1 MKKRLQHIA
10 PVQCGVV
17 LGALYA
23 AISLIF
29 VPFIL
34 LITMMAPKNGNN
46 LPFAGAGIFLVIL
59 IPVLYGVLGF
69 IGGIIS
75 AAIYNLIA
83 SWTGGLEFTVVDAP
97 GSQIV

>member
-1 MKKRLQHIA
+1 MTKRLQRVA

-17 LGALYA
+17 LGALYG

-34 LITMMAPKNGNN
+34 LITLVAPKQGN
-46 LPFAGAGIFLVIL
+46 GAGVFGVGIIMIVLFPL
-59 IPVLYGVLGF
+59 IYAILGF

-75 AAIYNLIA
+75 AAVYNVIA

-97 GSQIV
+97 PR